1 MISTPDTAPGMP
13 DSASSAVGSSSVKR
27 HGPVVLAFGALGV
40 VFGDIGTSPL
50 YSMKQAFSQEHGL
63 APDPGTV
70 YGVLSLVFWTI
81 TLIVTVKY
89 VTFVMR
95 ADNGGEGGTMAL
107 IALVQRVKIRA
118 RRTKWALIALGV
130 LGAALFCGD
139 GMITPA
145 VSVLSAVE
153 GLEVAEPSL
162 DAWIVPIAFV
172 LLGTLFIVQRL
183 GTSMVGKAFGPVMLI
198 WFAAIGLL
206 GLVQVIREPA
216 ILGALS
222 PTYAVAFFLDH
233 GVTAFLALGAVVLV
247 ITGSE
252 ALYADIGHFGPTP
265 IRRAWFAVVLPAL
278 VLNYLG
284 QGALLLSDRS
294 AVDNPFFRLVP
305 TWAQIPMLLLATA
318 ATVIA
323 SQSVITGTFSVAR
336 QAVQLGYL
344 PFLTIRHTS
353 DREQGQIYVPAVNW
367 FLVVAVLG
375 LVVGFGSS
383 TALASAYEIAVT
395 GTLTITTV
403 LFFVIV
409 RTQWHGPLWL
419 MVAGL
424 AFFLLIELAFFSAN
438 LTKVLSGG
446 WFPLVVGVV
455 LSIVLMTWHRGREIV
470 SRNRSEREGSLKEF
484 VLAIDAS
491 DDRPVRVPGTAVY
504 LNANVEMTPLAL
516 RRNVAHN
523 HVLHEHAVILNVET
537 VGVPH
542 VTGPERMEI
551 DDLLISDDGISRVT
565 VRFGF
570 QDDPDVLDALRLA
583 RESGLDIDLDHASY
597 FLSRIA
603 VTATTEPGMARWRK
617 HLYRSIGRNAASP
630 ASYFG
635 LPADRVVS
643 LGSGIDL

>member
-1 MISTPDTAPGMP
+1 
-13 DSASSAVGSSSVKR
+13 
-27 HGPVVLAFGALGV
+27 
-40 VFGDIGTSPL
+40 
-50 YSMKQAFSQEHGL
+50 
-63 APDPGTV
+63 
-70 YGVLSLVFWTI
+70 
-81 TLIVTVKY
+81 
-89 VTFVMR
+89 
-95 ADNGGEGGTMAL
+95 MAL

-118 RRTKWALIALGV
+118 RQTKWALIALGV

-367 FLVVAVLG
+367 FLFVAVLG

-383 TALASAYEIAVT
+383 TALASAYGIAVT

-455 LSIVLMTWHRGREIV
+455 LSIVLMTCAAT
-470 SRNRSEREGSLKEF
+470 SRTTTSCTS
-484 VLAIDAS
+484 
-491 DDRPVRVPGTAVY
+491 
-504 LNANVEMTPLAL
+504 TP
-516 RRNVAHN
+516 
-523 HVLHEHAVILNVET
+523 
-537 VGVPH
+537 
-542 VTGPERMEI
+542 
-551 DDLLISDDGISRVT
+551 
-565 VRFGF
+565 
-570 QDDPDVLDALRLA
+570 
-583 RESGLDIDLDHASY
+583 
-597 FLSRIA
+597 
-603 VTATTEPGMARWRK
+603 
-617 HLYRSIGRNAASP
+617 
-630 ASYFG
+630 
-635 LPADRVVS
+635 
-643 LGSGIDL
+643 

>member
-27 HGPVVLAFGALGV
+27 HGPVVLTFGALGV

-107 IALVQRVKIRA
+107 IALVQRAKIRA
-118 RRTKWALIALGV
+118 KRMKWALIALGV

-172 LLGTLFIVQRL
+172 LLGTLFIFQRL

-206 GLVQVIREPA
+206 GLVQVIRAPA

-305 TWAQIPMLLLATA
+305 AWAQIPMLLLATA

-367 FLVVAVLG
+367 FLFVAVLG

-383 TALASAYEIAVT
+383 TALASAYGIAVT

-409 RTQWHGPLWL
+409 RKQWHRPLWL
-419 MVAGL
+419 VVTGL

-470 SRNRSEREGSLKEF
+470 SRNRCEQEGSLKEF

-504 LNANVEMTPLAL
+504 LNANGEMTPLAL

-537 VGVPH
+537 VGVPY
-542 VTGPERMEI
+542 VTGPERIEI
-551 DDLLISDDGISRVT
+551 DDLLISDDGISQVT

-570 QDDPDVLDALRLA
+570 QDDPDVPNALRLA
-583 RESGLDIDLDHASY
+583 REKGLDIDLDHASY

-603 VTATTEPGMARWRK
+603 VTPTTEPGMARWRK
-617 HLYRSIGRNAASP
+617 HLYRSISRNGASP

>member
-353 DREQGQIYVPAVNW
+353 DREHGQIYVPAVNW

-383 TALASAYEIAVT
+383 TALASAYGIAVT

-455 LSIVLMTWHRGREIV
+455 LSIVLMTWHAGART
-470 SRNRSEREGSLKEF
+470 SRAAEPG
-484 VLAIDAS
+484 VLARRT
-491 DDRPVRVPGTAVY
+491 DDRRPVR
-504 LNANVEMTPLAL
+504 
-516 RRNVAHN
+516 
-523 HVLHEHAVILNVET
+523 I
-537 VGVPH
+537 
-542 VTGPERMEI
+542 PERQRRDRHACARVPQARITPAPSAWRSTTCSFRMTA
-551 DDLLISDDGISRVT
+551 SPGSRCGSASRMIRT
-565 VRFGF
+565 FWMLCGS
-570 QDDPDVLDALRLA
+570 PA
-583 RESGLDIDLDHASY
+583 R
-597 FLSRIA
+597 A
-603 VTATTEPGMARWRK
+603 VSTSTSTMPPT
-617 HLYRSIGRNAASP
+617 SSAAS
-630 ASYFG
+630 
-635 LPADRVVS
+635 R
-643 LGSGIDL
+643 